1 MRVAIANDNN
11 HVSNHFGHCENFKVY
26 EVEEGTIKNTEVIKN
41 PEHKPGFLPKFL
53 KSKQIDIIVA
63 GGMGSRAVQLFDE
76 NGIEVYTG
84 IIGTCDEVINKYI
97 SGSLVSANSVCNH
110 EH

>member
-11 HVSNHFGHCENFKVY
+11 IVSSHFGHCENFKVY
-26 EVEEGTIKNTEVIKN
+26 EVEKGAIKNTEVIQN

-53 KSKQIDIIVA
+53 KSKEIDIIIA

-84 IIGTCDEVINKYI
+84 ITGTCEDVINKYI
-97 SGSLVSANSVCNH
+97 KGDLVSANSVCNH